1 MRRFLMTMAALGAI
15 AWSAPAWAAV
25 DVDTIPQGNA
35 TAQETGGQTIS
46 AVITTKDG
54 KKVEV
59 RGRSSGG
66 HVKYHISEDV
76 AQNAQSVQLVQKNDK
91 GVIIFQSDSMPFDQ
105 FKKTGV
111 VPMFQVSLGTNS
123 NSSMYS
129 QSFYNTHVSIYG
141 GAADMLNWSTRSAS
155 GFYTA
160 GGTTNGAGSAGTAF
174 GGAFA
179 WDFGRAWGLIFSA
192 VAVYDQFDTALTWTG
207 KCAGVTCNGAGRV
220 VDNNFI
226 GEFKAT
232 LPLPGNNSI
241 NGYVGAGVTI
251 KSPVGAPTGPG
262 GPEIW
267 GKDRVTAFRVG
278 CEIDHQFDPSW
289 SGGFKIGY
297 QHTDSSSY
305 ATSLPGERFLMGP
318 QNTWLAVAVVT
329 FTPQISGPTLFGNV
343 M

>member
-1 MRRFLMTMAALGAI
+1 MRRFLITTAALGAI
-15 AWSAPAWAAV
+15 AWTSPAWALV
-25 DVDTIPQGNA
+25 DETKDVPATDEHGSIASGSLTIA
-35 TAQETGGQTIS
+35 
-46 AVITTKDG
+46 TTKG
-54 KKVEV
+54 EV
-59 RGRSSGG
+59 IATGRISNGVAHIEIRSK
-66 HVKYHISEDV
+66 HVTKDTPVLITAH
-76 AQNAQSVQLVQKNDK
+76 NDQTNETSK
-91 GVIIFQSDSMPFDQ
+91 D
-105 FKKTGV
+105 KKT
-111 VPMFQVSLGTNS
+111 LGAFLDFGFAAGGAA
-123 NSSMYS
+123 SSMYS
-129 QSFYNTHVSIYG
+129 QSFYNTHFSIYG

-278 CEIDHQFDPSW
+278 CEIDHQFNPSW